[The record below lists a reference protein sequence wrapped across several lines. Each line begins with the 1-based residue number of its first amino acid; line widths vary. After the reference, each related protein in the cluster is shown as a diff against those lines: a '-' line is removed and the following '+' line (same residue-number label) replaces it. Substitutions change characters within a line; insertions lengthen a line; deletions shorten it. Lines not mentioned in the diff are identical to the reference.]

1 MKKTILVV
9 AAFLITISGYSQSQ
23 FDKFEDMEHVGSVIV
38 NKKMIDLVASIGEH
52 SDDAEAKEFMSLAKG
67 LKQLRVFM
75 TEDKDASAKM
85 QTSVDKYLGSSSME
99 ELMRVKDEDTNVKF
113 YIKSGKDE
121 NHVKELLMFVTGID
135 KVKMGHNGR
144 NIETVLVSLTGDIDL
159 RKIGTLTKKMDLPR
173 ELNKAEKKGK
183 YWEASEVQASHW
195 PSS

>member
-1 MKKTILVV
+1 MKKSILVA
-9 AAFLITISGYSQSQ
+9 AAFLIAICGYSQSQ

-38 NKKMIDLVASIGEH
+38 NKSMIDLVANIGAH

-75 TEDKDASAKM
+75 TEDKDASVKM
-85 QTSVDKYLGSSSME
+85 QSSVDKYLKSSSLE

-121 NHVKELLMFVTGID
+121 NHVKELLMFVSGMD
-135 KVKMGHNGR
+135 HVKVGHNGR

-159 RKIGTLTKKMDLPR
+159 RQIGTLTKKMDLPN
-173 ELNKAEKKGK
+173 ELNKAEKKG
-183 YWEASEVQASHW
+183 E
-195 PSS
+195 